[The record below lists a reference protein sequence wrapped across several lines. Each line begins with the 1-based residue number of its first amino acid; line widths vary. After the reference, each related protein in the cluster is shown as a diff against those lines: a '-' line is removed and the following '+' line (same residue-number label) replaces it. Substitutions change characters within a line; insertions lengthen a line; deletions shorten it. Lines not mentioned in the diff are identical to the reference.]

1 MRSIIL
7 TKEHVCRHMLHLDEI
22 IQCGG
27 FTTLLLPLMG
37 RYAMLEVARNLNRTQ
52 QIVIKFLPLY
62 GDVFERPPPKVAP
75 VGMTPG
81 GVLLRE
87 NRMYGCEN
95 SVHKEPPVAA
105 QV

>member
-1 MRSIIL
+1 MLSN
-7 TKEHVCRHMLHLDEI
+7 CR
-22 IQCGG
+22 
-27 FTTLLLPLMG
+27 
-37 RYAMLEVARNLNRTQ
+37 
-52 QIVIKFLPLY
+52 
-62 GDVFERPPPKVAP
+62 VFERPPPKVAP

-105 QV
+105 QVGIIKWVLIVS